1 MLTSSDKNW
10 IGWTSYY
17 NSGADQIKNCWTTV
31 TVVSQMILLSQ
42 LIPFLRLYLKEY
54 QGSSVLGQFVTRFL
68 LRETTTQLHSLQSS
82 LDCAMEAVHD
92 QGCTGRRIV
101 KKPADLPIQRMAK
114 RPGRRIQKNMCLSP
128 TDPYSGM
135 LTTGT
140 FQGNGNRMREVILIK
155 FDWKIKIE
163 SSPWAGLK
171 LCFWYQGSVWSQTTT
186 GAPRSTSWSS
196 S

>member
-31 TVVSQMILLSQ
+31 TIVSQMILLSLLSQ

-68 LRETTTQLHSLQSS
+68 LRETTTQLQSLQSS

-155 FDWKIKIE
+155 FD
-163 SSPWAGLK
+163 
-171 LCFWYQGSVWSQTTT
+171 
-186 GAPRSTSWSS
+186 
-196 S
+196 

>member
-10 IGWTSYY
+10 IGWTSYD
-17 NSGADQIKNCWTTV
+17 NSGANQIQNCWTTV
-31 TVVSQMILLSQ
+31 TVVSQMILLSR
-42 LIPFLRLYLKEY
+42 LIPFLLLYLKEY

-68 LRETTTQLHSLQSS
+68 LRETTTQLQSLQSS

-140 FQGNGNRMREVILIK
+140 FQGNGNKMWGHSHK
-155 FDWKIKIE
+155 
-163 SSPWAGLK
+163 
-171 LCFWYQGSVWSQTTT
+171 VWFKN
-186 GAPRSTSWSS
+186 
-196 S
+196 